1 MPDKLVT
8 VFDYGAMYGA
18 ESVDGVD
25 ADEWIDVVVA
35 NYGGSSSPIG
45 NMSISKCSGV
55 SIEFNLGISSL
66 SSSRAQSIL
75 DRGYGWFM
83 GFALA
88 PENFAR
94 SYSML
99 SGVETLYGSPLAYP
113 TTFYKKDDPKP
124 YVFPDDL

>member
-1 MPDKLVT
+1 
-8 VFDYGAMYGA
+8 
-18 ESVDGVD
+18 
-25 ADEWIDVVVA
+25 
-35 NYGGSSSPIG
+35 
-45 NMSISKCSGV
+45 
-55 SIEFNLGISSL
+55 
-66 SSSRAQSIL
+66 
-75 DRGYGWFM
+75 M

-113 TTFYKKDDPKP
+113 TTFYKKNDPKP

>member
-1 MPDKLVT
+1 M
-8 VFDYGAMYGA
+8 
-18 ESVDGVD
+18 
-25 ADEWIDVVVA
+25 
-35 NYGGSSSPIG
+35 SSST
-45 NMSISKCSGV
+45 
-55 SIEFNLGISSL
+55 
-66 SSSRAQSIL
+66 AQNIL
-75 DRGYGWFM
+75 DRNYGWFM